1 MKSKSTWLRAA
12 LAVFAVIAL
21 SAGPARAQ
29 VQTYPS
35 KPVRLVVPYPPGG
48 MTDILGRMLGQG
60 LGEALAQ
67 PVVIENRPGA
77 NGAIGSDAIAKSA
90 PDGYAILVGA
100 FSTHVLNPLLQKL
113 GYDPVRDFAPVGL
126 VAVSPQVLVTNPQVP
141 AGNVNE
147 LLAWLRARPG
157 KENFGSY
164 GNASASHLAGE
175 LLKSLTGVDM
185 THVPYKGV
193 APAQADLMGGRI
205 ALMFSDFSAMPYVRA
220 GKLRALGVTSSRR
233 SVAFPELPTVAEAG
247 VPGFE
252 SSGWFAIYAPA
263 GTPRPVVERLNAE
276 LSRKLV
282 DVEFKKKLI
291 ALGLEPA
298 SSTPEQLAEL
308 MRNERQKWAR
318 VIADAQIKVE

>member
-12 LAVFAVIAL
+12 LAVFAVITL
-21 SAGPARAQ
+21 SAGLARAQ
-29 VQTYPS
+29 AQPYPS

-67 PVVIENRPGA
+67 PVVIDNRAGA
-77 NGAIGSDAIAKSA
+77 SGAIGSDAIAKSA
-90 PDGYAILVGA
+90 PDGYSILVGA

-113 GYDPVRDFAPVGL
+113 AYDPVRDFAPVGL
-126 VAVSPQVLVTNPQVP
+126 VAVSPQVLVTNLQVP
-141 AGNVNE
+141 AATVNE
-147 LLAWLRARPG
+147 LLTWLRARPG
-157 KENFGSY
+157 QENFGSY

-175 LLKSLTGVDM
+175 LLKSLAGVDM

-193 APAQADLMGGRI
+193 ALAQNDLMGGRI
-205 ALMFSDFSAMPYVRA
+205 ALMFSDFSAMPFVRA

-252 SSGWFAIYAPA
+252 SAGWFAIYAPA
-263 GTPRPVVERLNAE
+263 GTPRPIVERLSAE
-276 LSRKLV
+276 LSRLLG
-282 DVEFKKKLI
+282 DAEFKKRLI

-298 SSTPEQLAEL
+298 SSTPEQLQEQ
-308 MRNERQKWAR
+308 MRNDGQKWAR
-318 VIADAQIKVE
+318 VIAAAQIKVE